1 MKNQN
6 NKKIIYSLIIEDAQT
21 VARQEIER
29 ELTPEEIENI
39 KDSMAER
46 IPWYD
51 AISDAIT
58 EVLISND
65 NES

>member
-6 NKKIIYSLIIEDAQT
+6 NKEIIYSLIIEDVQT
-21 VARQEIER
+21 VAQEEIER

-39 KDSMAER
+39 KDSIAEK

-58 EVLISND
+58 EVLISNE